1 MSGDNRGVKKSTNEG
16 HVSLFSGFG
25 VGVGFFSAKQSQLN
39 NWRQKQ
45 IQPLKNCSVIKCG
58 SKHAGLNWL
67 NGCKSTLSLEVK
79 SKSKNKNREKYISW
93 IHRKK
98 RKKRKKAVSTFKS
111 HLKVY
116 YLNSKIIIYLRAK
129 HLITAAAFVVSANI
143 SDSCCDK

>member
-1 MSGDNRGVKKSTNEG
+1 MKVMCLCFLVSGLEWV
-16 HVSLFSGFG
+16 
-25 VGVGFFSAKQSQLN
+25 FSAKQSQLN

-111 HLKVY
+111 HLKGFHKVY